1 MIELNYQEHLLHCA
15 AEGGLGGDLLE
26 MIIATDIDINS
37 LDEVN

>member
-1 MIELNYQEHLLHCA
+1 MIELNNQEHLLHCT
-15 AEGGLGGDLLE
+15 AEGGLGDILE